1 VAEISAYLSS
11 IMSVE
16 TSTPTPV
23 GGGSGGN
30 ATGTGAPNQHTGA
43 AARKGESNAWVE
55 MVAFGVVGLVVL

>member
-1 VAEISAYLSS
+1 LSS

-30 ATGTGAPNQHTGA
+30 ATGTEAPSQYTGA
-43 AARKGESNAWVE
+43 AARKRESNAWVA
-55 MVAFGVVGLVVL
+55 MVTFGVVGLVVL